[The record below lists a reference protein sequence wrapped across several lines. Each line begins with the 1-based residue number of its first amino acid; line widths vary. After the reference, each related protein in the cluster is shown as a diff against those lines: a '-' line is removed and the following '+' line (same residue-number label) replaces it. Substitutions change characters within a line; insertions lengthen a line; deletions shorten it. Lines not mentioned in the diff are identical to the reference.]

1 MTHSPKQLKL
11 SVSTLLVS
19 ISYTC
24 SRGYHLSHG
33 TKIGLGCAD
42 PMIIILVPLGEA
54 QKLPCI
60 VLDCLLLIRRSKP
73 SASREIVSAPGE
85 NSVEPSVEP
94 LICWW
99 LIMAYEVWDSS
110 TAFKTSVDSKW
121 NFIDANTMSAFLLE
135 GCEQQNIRGSSL
147 IAECSTSA
155 WGRRVQ
161 CLRGAD
167 EN

>member
-1 MTHSPKQLKL
+1 
-11 SVSTLLVS
+11 
-19 ISYTC
+19 
-24 SRGYHLSHG
+24 
-33 TKIGLGCAD
+33 
-42 PMIIILVPLGEA
+42 MIIILVPLGEA